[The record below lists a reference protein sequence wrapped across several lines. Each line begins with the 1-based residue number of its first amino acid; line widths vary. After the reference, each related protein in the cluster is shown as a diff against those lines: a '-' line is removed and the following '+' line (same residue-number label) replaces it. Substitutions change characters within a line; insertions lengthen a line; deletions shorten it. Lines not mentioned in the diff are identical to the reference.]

1 VENLGDNTNP
11 SGTTTYK
18 FTMPED
24 EAYDVEVVA
33 NFQSRISIA
42 EAVVT
47 LDETTFTYDG
57 AAKEPAVSSVVLGTT
72 ALTASTDYTFEYS
85 NNTDA
90 GTATV
95 TVTGQGIY
103 TDVATTTFTINK
115 AALSNLTVSITG
127 WTYGKYNAE
136 NNSPSVQGNTG
147 SGNVTYTYADATAA
161 EPSYSETV
169 PTNAGSYIVKA
180 TVAETD
186 NYAAGEATKTFTI
199 AKADITPSIDIEG
212 WTYGDTPNEPVVE
225 GNLGSGTVTI
235 TYEGDNLAEP
245 STTAPTQAGGYTVK
259 VSIAETANYNAG
271 ETLREFSIDQADFS
285 QVVIANIAD
294 QTYTGSAITP
304 DLTVTFKGNPVD
316 ASEYTIGYN
325 NEHTDVGTVTIT
337 LTTTEKNFTQ
347 GDTNPTKT
355 FNIVAAAAT
364 ITAENQ
370 TVTYNG
376 TEQQFENYEG
386 DDVEVMALYYASEA
400 DREANENQLE
410 VVVNAG
416 TYYVKLVSGDENYA
430 FTPVYATFI
439 IEPKSITD
447 DMLWSEIDENGV
459 TYTGEPIV
467 FGNGMFG
474 LTDEIDNEDVDLE
487 ENQDYTV
494 AYANNTNIGTATVTL
509 TGVGNY
515 TGEVTFTFD
524 IVRNLNITFSDNR
537 QWATYYADENL
548 QIPEG
553 LKAYI
558 VTNIS
563 ESVVTVGEISYI
575 PQHVGV
581 LLTYE
586 GNIDELPEEF
596 LAKAYTGATQDFNN
610 NKLQGSS
617 TAVPVSSI
625 TGGAVYVLY
634 NNEFV
639 KSTTGTIPANRAYL
653 VLDDAVYGDQGAR
666 SLIIVIDEYSGIETI
681 DDLRID
687 DLQFVYDLQGRR
699 IANGQWSKVNGQ
711 SLKKGLV
718 IVNGKKIFVK

>member
-1 VENLGDNTNP
+1 
-11 SGTTTYK
+11 
-18 FTMPED
+18 M
-24 EAYDVEVVA
+24 
-33 NFQSRISIA
+33 
-42 EAVVT
+42 
-47 LDETTFTYDG
+47 
-57 AAKEPAVSSVVLGTT
+57 
-72 ALTASTDYTFEYS
+72 
-85 NNTDA
+85 
-90 GTATV
+90 
-95 TVTGQGIY
+95 
-103 TDVATTTFTINK
+103 
-115 AALSNLTVSITG
+115 
-127 WTYGKYNAE
+127 
-136 NNSPSVQGNTG
+136 
-147 SGNVTYTYADATAA
+147 
-161 EPSYSETV
+161 
-169 PTNAGSYIVKA
+169 
-180 TVAETD
+180 
-186 NYAAGEATKTFTI
+186 
-199 AKADITPSIDIEG
+199 
-212 WTYGDTPNEPVVE
+212 
-225 GNLGSGTVTI
+225 
-235 TYEGDNLAEP
+235 
-245 STTAPTQAGGYTVK
+245 
-259 VSIAETANYNAG
+259 
-271 ETLREFSIDQADFS
+271 
-285 QVVIANIAD
+285 
-294 QTYTGSAITP
+294 
-304 DLTVTFKGNPVD
+304 
-316 ASEYTIGYN
+316 
-325 NEHTDVGTVTIT
+325 
-337 LTTTEKNFTQ
+337 
-347 GDTNPTKT
+347 
-355 FNIVAAAAT
+355 
-364 ITAENQ
+364 
-370 TVTYNG
+370 
-376 TEQQFENYEG
+376 
-386 DDVEVMALYYASEA
+386 
-400 DREANENQLE
+400 
-410 VVVNAG
+410 
-416 TYYVKLVSGDENYA
+416 SGDENYA
-430 FTPVYATFI
+430 FTPVYATFTI
-439 IEPKSITD
+439 DPKSITNN
-447 DMLWSEIDENGV
+447 MLWNEIDENGV

-509 TGVGNY
+509 TGMGNY
-515 TGEVTFTFD
+515 TGEVSFTFD

-548 QIPEG
+548 QIPEV

-617 TAVPVSSI
+617 AAVAVSSI